1 MYDYKFSDY
10 IELYKNLNN
19 EDWIILYE
27 ENTQRN
33 MENDIFTFCAL
44 TDMDYIVN
52 NQYLENYE
60 WEFATDSF
68 GKAGFGTYGTYEN
81 GELKEEIFFF
91 DGVTHDSF
99 EYLIAL
105 RSFEKYDKS
114 VEINP
119 KFIWYGNLVK
129 GKEGYYN
136 PITDELIIKVSERKI
151 VVQREYLKDFLC
163 AYQKVC
169 VVVCDHRRWFNS
181 DHMIKEQY
189 SDIRGKNYFFTL
201 NVSTCPG
208 GSMGYKYYASIIGKA
223 VIMPYKKP
231 HHVDYKYFTE
241 EEKYEQFIVDYDEDE
256 DEAVYFTCNEKELAN
271 FFGTNPEA
279 PHFLTPIYFKI
290 QVLDRYKNDSRNY
303 TITDSTISFLNEW
316 SIPFNIN
323 KENIVSVWLG
333 DLGRIPYEEQQYW
346 KAYNI
351 PPKGGMDQKFID
363 RQLRN
368 KWTDSSRIES
378 KVVPAL
384 NKLNAIISEKYG
396 DVIFKV
402 LSDADKEIYNTFML
416 PTNYSMPEYQS
427 FLMKLCKL
435 TSESINVS
443 LIKKIMGDELDENV
457 KGSVLQL
464 GMFLEFIGV
473 DKARKI
479 STSIKKVQDSRNK
492 LAGHSASLKEYNKV
506 WGREKDEKINSIA
519 DARSLLENIISSIE
533 YAIATYEVSK
543 E

>member
-10 IELYKNLNN
+10 IELYKNLNG
-19 EDWIILYE
+19 EDWITLYE

-33 MENDIFTFCAL
+33 WENDIFTFCAL
-44 TDMDYIVN
+44 TDKEFIDN
-52 NQYLENYE
+52 TQYLENFE
-60 WEFATDSF
+60 WEFAPDSF

-81 GELKEEIFFF
+81 GEVKEELYFF
-91 DGVTHDSF
+91 DGVTHDNF

-105 RSFEKYDKS
+105 RTFEKYDKC

-119 KFIWYGNLVK
+119 KFVWYGNLVR

-136 PITDELIIKVSERKI
+136 PISDELVIKVSERKI
-151 VVQREYLKDFLC
+151 TVQREYLKDFLC

-169 VVVCDHRRWFNS
+169 VIVCDHRRWFNS
-181 DHMIKEQY
+181 SDDVREQY
-189 SDIRGKNYFFTL
+189 SNIKGKNVFLAY
-201 NVSTCPG
+201 NISTCPDS
-208 GSMGYKYYASIIGKA
+208 SMGYGYCASIIGKT
-223 VIMPYKKP
+223 VIMPFKKP
-231 HHVDYKYFTE
+231 HHADYKYFTKE
-241 EEKYEQFIVDYDEDE
+241 SQYESFIVDYDEDE
-256 DEAVYFTCNEKELAN
+256 DETVYYTCNEKELAN
-271 FFGTNPEA
+271 FFGANPEA
-279 PHFLTPIYFKI
+279 PHFLTPVYFKI

-303 TITDSTISFLNEW
+303 TITDSTITFLSEW
-316 SIPFNIN
+316 SIPFNVN

-368 KWTDSSRIES
+368 KWTDASRIES
-378 KVVPAL
+378 KLVPTL

-402 LSDADKEIYNTFML
+402 LSDADKEIYNSFML

-427 FLMKLCKL
+427 FLLKLCKL
-435 TSESINVS
+435 VSESINTS
-443 LIKKIMGDELDENV
+443 LIKKSMGEDFDENV

-464 GMFLEFIGV
+464 GMFLEYIGI
-473 DKARKI
+473 DKERKI
-479 STSIKKVQDSRNK
+479 SSSIKKVQDSRNK

-519 DARSLLENIISSIE
+519 DARNLLENIISSIE
-533 YAIATYEVSK
+533 YVIATYEVGK

>member
-1 MYDYKFSDY
+1 MYDYKFNDY
-10 IELYKNLNN
+10 IELYKNLNS
-19 EDWIILYE
+19 EDWITLYE

-33 MENDIFTFCAL
+33 WENDIFTFCAL
-44 TDMDYIVN
+44 TDKEYIDN
-52 NQYLENYE
+52 TRYLENFE
-60 WEFATDSF
+60 WEFAPDSF

-81 GELKEEIFFF
+81 GEIKEELYFF
-91 DGVTHDSF
+91 DGVTHDNF

-105 RSFEKYDKS
+105 RTFEKYDKC

-119 KFIWYGNLVK
+119 KFVWYGNLVK

-136 PITDELIIKVSERKI
+136 PISDELVIKVCERKI
-151 VVQREYLKDFLC
+151 MVQREYLKDFLC

-169 VVVCDHRRWFNS
+169 VIACDHRRWFNS
-181 DHMIKEQY
+181 SNDVGEQNSNIK
-189 SDIRGKNYFFTL
+189 GKNVFLAY
-201 NVSTCPG
+201 NISTCS
-208 GSMGYKYYASIIGKA
+208 GSSTGYGYCASIIGKT
-223 VIMPYKKP
+223 VIMPFKKP
-231 HHVDYKYFTE
+231 HHPDYKYFTE
-241 EEKYEQFIVDYDEDE
+241 QEQYEDFIVDYDEDE
-256 DEAVYFTCNEKELAN
+256 DETVYYTCNGKELAN
-271 FFGTNPEA
+271 FFGANPEA
-279 PHFLTPIYFKI
+279 PHFLTPVYFKI

-303 TITDSTISFLNEW
+303 TITDSTINFLSEW
-316 SIPFNIN
+316 SIPFNVN

-333 DLGRIPYEEQQYW
+333 DLGRIPYKEQQYW

-368 KWTDSSRIES
+368 KWTDASRIEA
-378 KVVPAL
+378 KLVPTL

-427 FLMKLCKL
+427 FLLKLCKL
-435 TSESINVS
+435 VSESINTS
-443 LIKKIMGDELDENV
+443 LIKKSMGENFDENV

-464 GMFLEFIGV
+464 GMFLEHIGI
-473 DKARKI
+473 DKERKI
-479 STSIKKVQDSRNK
+479 SSSIKKVQDSRNK

-519 DARSLLENIISSIE
+519 DARNLLENIISSIE
-533 YAIATYEVSK
+533 YVIATYEVGK

>member
-1 MYDYKFSDY
+1 MYDYKFNDY
-10 IELYKNLNN
+10 IELYKNLNS
-19 EDWIILYE
+19 EDWITLYE

-33 MENDIFTFCAL
+33 WENDIFTFCAL
-44 TDMDYIVN
+44 TDKEYIDN
-52 NQYLENYE
+52 TQYLENFE
-60 WEFATDSF
+60 WEFAPDSF

-81 GELKEEIFFF
+81 GEIKEELYFF
-91 DGVTHDSF
+91 DGVTHDNF

-105 RSFEKYDKS
+105 RTFEKYDKC

-119 KFIWYGNLVK
+119 KFIWYGNLVR

-136 PITDELIIKVSERKI
+136 PISDELVIKVCERKI
-151 VVQREYLKDFLC
+151 MVQREYLKDFLC

-169 VVVCDHRRWFNS
+169 VIACDHRRWFNS
-181 DHMIKEQY
+181 GNDVREQY
-189 SDIRGKNYFFTL
+189 SNIKGKNVFLAY
-201 NVSTCPG
+201 NISTCPG
-208 GSMGYKYYASIIGKA
+208 SSTGYGYCASIIGKT
-223 VIMPYKKP
+223 VIMPFKKP
-231 HHVDYKYFTE
+231 HHADYKYFTE
-241 EEKYEQFIVDYDEDE
+241 QEQYEDFIVDYDEDE
-256 DEAVYFTCNEKELAN
+256 DETVYYTCNGKELAN
-271 FFGTNPEA
+271 FFGANPEA
-279 PHFLTPIYFKI
+279 PHFLTPVYFKI

-303 TITDSTISFLNEW
+303 TITDSTINFLNEW
-316 SIPFNIN
+316 SIPFNVN

-368 KWTDSSRIES
+368 KWTDASRIES
-378 KVVPAL
+378 KLVPTL

-427 FLMKLCKL
+427 FLLKLCKL
-435 TSESINVS
+435 VSESINTS
-443 LIKKIMGDELDENV
+443 LIKKSMGENFDENV

-464 GMFLEFIGV
+464 GMFLEHIGI
-473 DKARKI
+473 DKERKI
-479 STSIKKVQDSRNK
+479 SSSIKKVQDSRNK

-519 DARSLLENIISSIE
+519 DARNLLENIISSIE
-533 YAIATYEVSK
+533 YVIATYEVGK

>member
-60 WEFATDSF
+60 WKFATDSF

-181 DHMIKEQY
+181 DDMIKEQY